1 MLRNKSV
8 AVAGGDMRQ
17 FAIYEQLL
25 SQNNNTALC
34 AFEKYESLGR
44 YTPYPLCADTLY
56 GADIVIL
63 PLPAFTGGK
72 LNTMF
77 SDESVTEESLVHMIP
92 KNAKVFGG
100 KLSKSFTE
108 AAKDCGIYVCDY
120 MQREEF
126 AVLNAVPT
134 AEGAIALAIEHTS
147 GMICHSRILVCGF
160 GRIGKI
166 LSQRLLSMGAQVC
179 VSARKPHDLA
189 WISAYGMTPLKTGEL
204 LHDGFDYDIIIN
216 TIPEMIFD
224 KKMLSHVKN
233 GCVII
238 DLASL
243 PGGVDI
249 DSAKDMG
256 LSAFR
261 ALSLPGKVAPAAAGR
276 IILSTIENIL
286 DELEVIE

>member
-8 AVAGGDMRQ
+8 AVVGGDMRQ

-34 AFEKYESLGR
+34 AFEKYEIPGR
-44 YTPYPLCADTLY
+44 DISYPLCADTLY

-63 PLPAFTGGK
+63 PLPAFAAGK
-72 LNTMF
+72 LNAYF
-77 SDESVTEESLVHMIP
+77 SDESITEDALLRMIP
-92 KNAKVFGG
+92 KGAKVFGG
-100 KLSKSFTE
+100 KLSKSFMD
-108 AAKDCGIYVCDY
+108 AAKDNGIYVCDY

-134 AEGAIALAIEHTS
+134 AEGAIALAIEHTG
-147 GMICHSRILVCGF
+147 GMICKSRILICGF

-166 LSQRLLSMGAQVC
+166 LSQRLLSLGAHVS

-189 WISAYGMTPLKTGEL
+189 WIFAYGMNPLKTGEL
-204 LHDGFDYDIIIN
+204 LHDAFDYDIIIN
-216 TIPEMIFD
+216 TIPDMIFD
-224 KKMLSHVKN
+224 KKMLSRVKN

-243 PGGVDI
+243 PGGVDLE
-249 DSAKDMG
+249 SAEDMG
-256 LSAFR
+256 LTAFR
-261 ALSLPGKVAPAAAGR
+261 ALSLPGKTAPAAAGR

-286 DELEVIE
+286 DEMEAGL